1 MPAKKTR
8 KTRKKHPGRARQ
20 PSRNSISRKI
30 EKLDEKIQ
38 ELKLEE
44 ERTLFLK
51 EQTVLAKERTILSFM
66 RTGLGFITAGFAII
80 AAAGI
85 LETFMR
91 VHPAMPF
98 VIGTALVI
106 VGFLEIIESFRR
118 LRIYRQK
125 MKDITGKLGDD
136 DV

>member
-1 MPAKKTR
+1 MMPAKKTR
-8 KTRKKHPGRARQ
+8 KRPRRARQ
-20 PSRNSISRKI
+20 ESVSKKI
-30 EKLDEKIQ
+30 ERLDEKIQ
-38 ELKLEE
+38 ELKMEE

-80 AAAGI
+80 AATGI
-85 LETFMR
+85 LETFMK
-91 VHPAMPF
+91 VQPAMPF
-98 VIGTALVI
+98 VIGTTLVI

-118 LRIYRQK
+118 LRIYRRK
-125 MKDITGKLGDD
+125 MKLITGRLGDD